1 MLYNNA
7 AVNRIFHL
15 GDRPTSIDIGAAF
28 PYLSVA
34 LARIGCGDTELRQ
47 NLIQYSGVLNVGM
60 TSKRPVRGTPAT
72 GRSR

>member
-7 AVNRIFHL
+7 AVNRIFRR
-15 GDRPTSIDIGAAF
+15 GDRLTSIDIGAAF

-34 LARIGCGDTELRQ
+34 LARIGCGDIEPRQ
-47 NLIQYSGVLNVGM
+47 NPIRNSGVRNVGM
-60 TSKRPVRGTPAT
+60 TSERPVRGTPAT